1 MNINPPVKK
10 TFDNV
15 WLGAFAGLIAP
26 VFAMFLF
33 YLIRFNHLT
42 FTQFYERILQAN
54 GIVTPS
60 ISLCVIINLLVF
72 FLFIW
77 SNRNY
82 SARGVLLSTMVYAG
96 YVVYQK
102 FIK

>member
-1 MNINPPVKK
+1 MNEYSPVKK
-10 TFDNV
+10 KFDNV
-15 WLGAFAGLIAP
+15 WLGTVVGLSAP
-26 VFAMFLF
+26 LLTLFLF
-33 YLIRFNHLT
+33 YLVRFNHLS
-42 FTQFYERILQAN
+42 FSEFYARILIAN

-60 ISLCVIINLLVF
+60 ISLCVIVNLLVF

-82 SARGVLLSTMVYAG
+82 SARGVLLSTMIYAG